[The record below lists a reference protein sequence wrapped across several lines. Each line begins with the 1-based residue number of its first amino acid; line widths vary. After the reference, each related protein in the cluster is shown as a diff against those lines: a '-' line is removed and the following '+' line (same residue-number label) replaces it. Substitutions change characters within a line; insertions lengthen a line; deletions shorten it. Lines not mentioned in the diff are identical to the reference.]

1 MAIGALE
8 TKFHEYLIETHAL
21 EKKVRRQLDSLIAA
35 TEDARMEAALRHHRS
50 ETDRHLARLEERLE
64 DHGEEPSDLKDAG
77 AQFAAL
83 FKAMGNLV
91 ADDKPAKH
99 TVDAYVTEHVEIA
112 AYQLLEHMAR
122 HAGDQKTVEV
132 AQKNRA
138 EEEAMART
146 IGANWGRAVEQVLA
160 EDGLLAQSQAKRSAA
175 TAARH

>member
-21 EKKVRRQLDSLIAA
+21 EKKVRRQLDALIAA
-35 TEDARMEAALRHHRS
+35 TEDDQMETAFRHHRS
-50 ETDRHLARLEERLE
+50 ETDRHLSRLEERLE

-99 TVDAYVTEHVEIA
+99 AVDAYVTEHVEIA
-112 AYQLLEHMAR
+112 AYHLLEQMAR
-122 HAGDQKTVEV
+122 HAGDGKTVQV
-132 AQKNRA
+132 AQQNRV

-146 IGANWGRAVEQVLA
+146 VSANWSRVVSQVLA
-160 EDGLLAQSQAKRSAA
+160 DDGLLAQSQAKRSAA
-175 TAARH
+175 AAARH